1 MDTEV
6 NMEVYIN
13 NEEVVCDR
21 NIKITE
27 NLAITN
33 STILNNVYPK
43 TWENDRDYVS
53 RFYMPRDYE
62 DVLITNGEKQTDW
75 HLNNNILIRDNRKI
89 DTKIK
94 LDNTSRMMYVRVI
107 PGKHYIIKTV
117 CYETSETLYEFDKL
131 NINTEPINTISVSK
145 GYELVDITPT
155 GNYIAINYMEND
167 EKKIEYGD
175 FILRSNYDVV
185 FSGYVKNSGNINLN
199 PRYPHYA
206 TLQALDWDNLLSEGD
221 MLNYVMPSMK
231 TSDVLKYLIKDL
243 PGFYVGD
250 IKIDNDEIMA
260 PYNCDQKTPFD
271 VLEYIAEVSG
281 AIWYTSVIDDKV
293 VTISLCSPGQLESED
308 IIEYT
313 GEYFE
318 TNNIQNI
325 TYSYNSQDYRNK
337 QVISNNKAQASTTHT
352 ETFLYDGGNIT
363 TEYPI
368 SEIVSV
374 KNGTIPYS
382 FANVQTGETAYF
394 TYETGSNTVYVNE
407 IATGFTFTI
416 EYYPIINLRQTAYN
430 LNEIDRISNVHNGVI
445 SRYESRTDTND
456 ANALNRIAQ
465 SYIEYKSVPEI
476 VLKVQTY
483 DKDIFSLGKQV
494 LFNAPLEALKTK
506 YLVKSKTIEMI
517 VTGTQKKLFY
527 TYELS
532 SSFNDESAINYFD
545 NQRRKQEG
553 NLEGDEYISRY
564 IDIPNQ
570 TNIIFYGAKLTKIE
584 DIPVNTL
591 DAELDMEV

>member
-1 MDTEV
+1 
-6 NMEVYIN
+6 MEIYIN

-21 NIKITE
+21 NLIINE
-27 NLAITN
+27 SLATAN
-33 STILNNVYPK
+33 SVILNNVYPK
-43 TWENDRDYVS
+43 TWEQDRDYVS
-53 RFYMPRDYE
+53 RFYMPKDYE
-62 DVLITNGEKQTDW
+62 DVLITNGKKQSDW
-75 HLNNNILIRDNRKI
+75 NLNNNILIRENRLIRYNDSKI
-89 DTKIK
+89 RVNSTG
-94 LDNTSRMMYVRVI
+94 RMMYVRVI
-107 PGKHYIIKTV
+107 PGKNYWIR
-117 CYETSETLYEFDKL
+117 TLNYGRWAEQYMYEFDKL
-131 NINTEPINTISVSK
+131 DVNTEARRRWLVPK
-145 GYELVDITPT
+145 GYQWFNIIPE
-155 GNYIAINYMEND
+155 GNYIAVTYMEG
-167 EKKIEYGD
+167 EYKEIEYTNFVIRSSD
-175 FILRSNYDVV
+175 DIL

-206 TLQALDWDNLLSEGD
+206 TLQALDWSNLLSEGD

-231 TSDVLKYLIKDL
+231 ISDVLKYLIKDL
-243 PGFYVGD
+243 PGFYVGT
-250 IKIDNDEIMA
+250 IKIDNDEVIA

-271 VLEYIAEVSG
+271 ILEYLAEISG
-281 AIWYTSVIDDKV
+281 AIWYTSLLDDKV
-293 VTISLCSPGQLESED
+293 ISINLYSPGQLQEHNN
-308 IIEYT
+308 IEYT
-313 GEYFE
+313 TEYF
-318 TNNIQNI
+318 TDNKIKDI

-337 QVISNNKAQASTTHT
+337 QVISNDKAQASTTHT

-368 SEIVSV
+368 GEITSV
-374 KNGTIPYS
+374 MNGDIPYS

-394 TYETGSNTVYVNE
+394 TYESGSNTVYVNE

-430 LNEIDRISNVHNGVI
+430 LNEIDRISNVYSGVI

-476 VLKVQTY
+476 ILKVQTY
-483 DKDIFSLGKQV
+483 DNDLFKLGRQV
-494 LFNAPLEALKTK
+494 LFNAPLDDLKTR
-506 YLVKSKTIEMI
+506 YLVKSKITEMI
-517 VTGTQKKLFY
+517 VTGEQEQLFY

-532 SSFNDESAINYFD
+532 SSFNDENAINYFD

>member
-1 MDTEV
+1 
-6 NMEVYIN
+6 
-13 NEEVVCDR
+13 
-21 NIKITE
+21 
-27 NLAITN
+27 
-33 STILNNVYPK
+33 
-43 TWENDRDYVS
+43 
-53 RFYMPRDYE
+53 
-62 DVLITNGEKQTDW
+62 
-75 HLNNNILIRDNRKI
+75 
-89 DTKIK
+89 
-94 LDNTSRMMYVRVI
+94 
-107 PGKHYIIKTV
+107 
-117 CYETSETLYEFDKL
+117 
-131 NINTEPINTISVSK
+131 
-145 GYELVDITPT
+145 
-155 GNYIAINYMEND
+155 
-167 EKKIEYGD
+167 
-175 FILRSNYDVV
+175 
-185 FSGYVKNSGNINLN
+185 
-199 PRYPHYA
+199 
-206 TLQALDWDNLLSEGD
+206 

-281 AIWYTSVIDDKV
+281 AIWFTSVIDDKV
-293 VTISLCSPGQLESED
+293 VTISLCSPGQLENED

-313 GEYFE
+313 QEYFE
-318 TNNIQNI
+318 NNNIQDI

-337 QVISNNKAQASTTHT
+337 QVISNDKVQASTTHI

-374 KNGTIPYS
+374 KNGVIPYS
-382 FANVQTGETAYF
+382 VANVQTGETAYF
-394 TYETGSNTVYVNE
+394 TYESGSNTVYVNG
-407 IATGFTFTI
+407 IATGFTFII

-476 VLKVQTY
+476 ILKVQTY

-494 LFNAPLEALKTK
+494 LFNAPLETLKTK
-506 YLVKSKTIEMI
+506 YLVKSKTIQMI
-517 VTGTQKKLFY
+517 VTGTQTKLFY

-532 SSFNDESAINYFD
+532 SSFNDENAINYFD